1 MFRWH
6 QGLNKPD
13 GEKFGGGN
21 PGGNYAAEDAAEAR
35 EACEYSRFDRQ
46 ELCMKAMLCRAFGPI
61 ENIEWTEVPAPA
73 CGPKQVRY
81 RTTVATLGFMD
92 ALMVK
97 GEYQVK
103 PALPYVP
110 GSVSGGVVVE
120 VGAEV
125 RGIKVGDRVTAS
137 DHQGAFAEERV
148 VGEETAVVTPDGM
161 DDVQAAALRLTFTPS
176 YLALVI
182 RAHLQKGETLAVTG
196 ATGGIGFAAMQLGQ
210 HLGARVIGVVSS
222 PAKAAFLKQHGFG
235 ESIVYTAEN
244 YKDRVNALTGGQGAD
259 VIFEVIGG
267 EIFEQ
272 SLRCINVG
280 GRVLVL
286 GFAGGKIGNVP
297 ANLPLLKNASVIG
310 SFLGGWRKRFPEAG
324 PEINQAIQKILLDSG
339 MQTPVSKTFHLSQA
353 VEAMNTMLDRG
364 NIGQVVLRAA

>member
-1 MFRWH
+1 
-6 QGLNKPD
+6 
-13 GEKFGGGN
+13 
-21 PGGNYAAEDAAEAR
+21 
-35 EACEYSRFDRQ
+35 
-46 ELCMKAMLCRAFGPI
+46 MKAMLCRAFGPI
-61 ENIEWTEVPAPA
+61 ENIEWTEVPVPA
-73 CGPKQVRY
+73 CGPRQVRY

-92 ALMVK
+92 ALMIK

-110 GSVSGGVVVE
+110 GSVSGGVVTE

-125 RGIKVGDRVTAS
+125 QGIQVGDRVTAS

-148 VGEETAVVTPDGM
+148 VGDETAVVTPAGM

-176 YLALVI
+176 YLGLVI
-182 RAHLQKGETLAVTG
+182 RGSLQRGETLVVTG
-196 ATGGIGFAAMQLGQ
+196 ATGGIGYAAMQLGQ
-210 HLGARVIGVVSS
+210 HLGARVIGAVSS
-222 PAKAAFLKQHGFG
+222 AAKAAFLNEHGFKDT
-235 ESIVYTAEN
+235 IVYTAEN

-280 GRVLVL
+280 GRILVL
-286 GFAGGKIGNVP
+286 GFAGGKIGNAP
-297 ANLPLLKNASVIG
+297 ANLPLLKNASIIG

-324 PEINQAIQKILLDSG
+324 PQINRAIQTILLESG
-339 MQTPVSKTFHLSQA
+339 MTTPVAKTFHLSEA
-353 VEAMNTMLDRG
+353 VAALNTMLDRN
-364 NIGQVVLRAA
+364 NIGQVVLRAG